1 MCACEARRG
10 HHSSRSATLWRRL
23 RCLWGLWG
31 LSTLL
36 LAEVGPALLQE
47 LSLLLQ
53 NVTNLLQE
61 ALLVMEDVVSV
72 LHKGKAEHEKDA
84 WRAAQSLLP
93 LLRAEQ
99 SLDQVVARACVVQ
112 ILLFLF

>member
-1 MCACEARRG
+1 M
-10 HHSSRSATLWRRL
+10 
-23 RCLWGLWG
+23 
-31 LSTLL
+31 
-36 LAEVGPALLQE
+36 QE

-84 WRAAQSLLP
+84 WRAAQSLLS

-99 SLDQVVARACVVQ
+99 SLDQVIASACIVQ
-112 ILLFLF
+112 ILFFLQ